1 MNLVLYTHRGLGLGQ
16 IFFWKHGCYNKCT
29 SIILYL
35 IQHHNIYAFK
45 IMKIV
50 SREFSASFRLKGYE
64 RSVTINLFSRQM
76 ISSSQIK
83 VVNTLHKALASHHE
97 IKTFCDKFVVFLGSI
112 IMALAHSASNSGQN
126 EMLRV
131 ILFPNIFTSTIL
143 LLSVFQS
150 KSCNHAT
157 ANLIIHLHS
166 VSYDLSPHSGYSFS
180 SVCISMRRK

>member
-112 IMALAHSASNSGQN
+112 IIALAHNASNSGRN
-126 EMLRV
+126 V
-131 ILFPNIFTSTIL
+131 TYT
-143 LLSVFQS
+143 LSVTHGF
-150 KSCNHAT
+150 
-157 ANLIIHLHS
+157 IIKWHNTVHFWRRIFMMEEIKGKEAS
-166 VSYDLSPHSGYSFS
+166 VTIQD
-180 SVCISMRRK
+180 